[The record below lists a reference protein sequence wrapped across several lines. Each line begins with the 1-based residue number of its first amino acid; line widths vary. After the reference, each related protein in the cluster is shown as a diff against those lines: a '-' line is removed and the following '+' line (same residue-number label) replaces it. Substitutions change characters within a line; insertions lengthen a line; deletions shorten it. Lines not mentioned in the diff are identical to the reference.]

1 MPLVLDKFL
10 AKRLMRRGTAEKNS
24 IWHDARTPSADL
36 KHLRE
41 ERDEQEFRLAGL
53 RQRQQV
59 TTHLVL
65 EEFSGERRIG
75 HNERVLVALGVVLAQ

>member
-1 MPLVLDKFL
+1 
-10 AKRLMRRGTAEKNS
+10 MRRGTAEKNAVR
-24 IWHDARTPSADL
+24 HDARTPSADL

-59 TTHLVL
+59 AAHLVL
-65 EEFSGERRIG
+65 EELSGERRIG
-75 HNERVLVALGVVLAQ
+75 HDERVLVALGVVLAQ